1 MDIRRNRSFC
11 RVLRNRFFG
20 SAIIIICSLCVWTYS
35 GSGSLISPQ
44 IGSHQLIAGTGTAIL
59 FVWLPKCP
67 LSPSTMLRSIRSAVY
82 YYLFLVMCM
91 WGLVFFFVS
100 FSYTKNSRA
109 ILIPLEEIPS
119 MLSKT
124 LLIATSYLGHFIS
137 LIEYKTQK
145 KSHNIISVVA
155 TSFFLVSSILDLLIG
170 ITRPLGTLTPT
181 ILYSTFL
188 FFGAPFWYFLCLPS
202 TQAKQDIHAPER
214 YKVDVEMK
222 NERGEEITWAG
233 HANVTP
239 CEQEE

>member
-11 RVLRNRFFG
+11 RVLRNRFLG

-119 MLSKT
+119 TLSKT

-145 KSHNIISVVA
+145 KITQYNICSSNIFFSCKLYLRSFDRHH
-155 TSFFLVSSILDLLIG
+155 TSSRNTHSDYFILYIPIFWRAFLVLLMSS
-170 ITRPLGTLTPT
+170 
-181 ILYSTFL
+181 LYSSK
-188 FFGAPFWYFLCLPS
+188 A
-202 TQAKQDIHAPER
+202 R
-214 YKVDVEMK
+214 Y
-222 NERGEEITWAG
+222 
-233 HANVTP
+233 P
-239 CEQEE
+239 CSRKI

>member
-67 LSPSTMLRSIRSAVY
+67 LSPSTVLRSIRSAVY
-82 YYLFLVMCM
+82 CYLPLVILT

-100 FSYTKNSRA
+100 FSYTKNSWA

-124 LLIATSYLGHFIS
+124 LLIATSYLGNFIS

-145 KSHNIISVVA
+145 NSHNVISVVA
-155 TSFFLVSSILDLLIG
+155 TSFFLGSSILDILIG
-170 ITRPLGTLTPT
+170 TTRPLGTHTPT
-181 ILYSTFL
+181 ITVQIGRAS
-188 FFGAPFWYFLCLPS
+188 CR
-202 TQAKQDIHAPER
+202 ER
-214 YKVDVEMK
+214 V
-222 NERGEEITWAG
+222 
-233 HANVTP
+233 
-239 CEQEE
+239 